1 MTVHATGSR
10 ATPASAARPSRLFAS
25 QRKPPSDKT
34 EERIDEG
41 LEETFPASDPPAI
54 GGASR
59 IDPAKPSGQRDKHPP
74 ATPSKPRDRR

>member
-1 MTVHATGSR
+1 MTAYATGRHDAVSL
-10 ATPASAARPSRLFAS
+10 AAGLFRLAPSR
-25 QRKPPSDKT
+25 PPSEDKT

-59 IDPAKPSGQRDKHPP
+59 IDPAKPSGTHERHAPD
-74 ATPSKPRDRR
+74 APSPPRDHG